1 MAARQAR
8 ETDDA
13 TLVAR
18 LQKALE
24 TRPDDLVGHRLLAQ
38 SLAGLDRWPEAAA
51 AQAQVLAILGDQAT
65 ASDLVDLAEAQ
76 IIAAGGFVHP
86 EAATTL
92 QRALT
97 LDPQDPA
104 GRYYAALA
112 DLQAGR
118 VDAAYRTW
126 STLVADGPPDA
137 PWIAP
142 ARAGMAEA
150 QRLASAPPGPSAAD
164 LAAAEDMPPAER
176 QAMIQAMVD
185 QLSDRLAREGGPP
198 EDWARLVRSLG
209 VLDRRGDAAAILA
222 EARQAYANDGAAQA
236 TPRRRRRRRGDR
248 PVTAAILADPAAF
261 AAALPPRRA
270 LMGLDLGTRTIG
282 VAVSDTFRRVATP
295 LETIR
300 RTRFGEDAAALLAL
314 ATPRAIGGLVLG
326 LPRNMDGSEGPRA
339 QSTRAFARNLS
350 GLTDLPITFWDERL
364 STVAAERALLEADA
378 SRRRRAEVID
388 HVAAGYILQGFLDR
402 LGHLEREA

>member
-1 MAARQAR
+1 M
-8 ETDDA
+8 
-13 TLVAR
+13 
-18 LQKALE
+18 
-24 TRPDDLVGHRLLAQ
+24 
-38 SLAGLDRWPEAAA
+38 
-51 AQAQVLAILGDQAT
+51 
-65 ASDLVDLAEAQ
+65 
-76 IIAAGGFVHP
+76 
-86 EAATTL
+86 
-92 QRALT
+92 
-97 LDPQDPA
+97 
-104 GRYYAALA
+104 
-112 DLQAGR
+112 
-118 VDAAYRTW
+118 
-126 STLVADGPPDA
+126 
-137 PWIAP
+137 
-142 ARAGMAEA
+142 
-150 QRLASAPPGPSAAD
+150 
-164 LAAAEDMPPAER
+164 
-176 QAMIQAMVD
+176 
-185 QLSDRLAREGGPP
+185 
-198 EDWARLVRSLG
+198 
-209 VLDRRGDAAAILA
+209 
-222 EARQAYANDGAAQA
+222 
-236 TPRRRRRRRGDR
+236 
-248 PVTAAILADPAAF
+248 TAAILADPAAF

-270 LMGLDLGTRTIG
+270 LMGLDLGSRTIG